1 MNEEE
6 ITRLMKS
13 LMKIFQDFPVSEFD
27 EGEMEERMEEIKRE
41 LGPWFIDS
49 SQLYQAS

>member
-1 MNEEE
+1 MNEED

-13 LMKIFQDFPVSEFD
+13 LMKIFQDFVSEFD

-41 LGPWFIDS
+41 LGSWFIDS